1 MRWSKCLSQLTIGF
15 QLAKNLAH
23 HKWKANGRGE
33 VTSPRLIAAFAQLGD
48 TDESL
53 KWLVQ
58 ASDTGFPGYPWFDQ
72 DTLLDLMRRHLGFLG
87 LLTRLRDAHQQ
98 ARRRAQ

>member
-1 MRWSKCLSQLTIGF
+1 MVQVPQPTDDRVPTGEK
-15 QLAKNLAH
+15 LAH
-23 HKWKANGRGE
+23 HKWSSKRAGR
-33 VTSPRLIAAFAQLGD
+33 SHLASIAAFAQLGD

-58 ASDTGFPGYPWFDQ
+58 ASDTGFPGYPWFDR
-72 DTLLDLMRRHLGFLG
+72 DTLLDLMRRHLGFVG
-87 LLTRLRDAHQQ
+87 LLSRLRDAHQQ